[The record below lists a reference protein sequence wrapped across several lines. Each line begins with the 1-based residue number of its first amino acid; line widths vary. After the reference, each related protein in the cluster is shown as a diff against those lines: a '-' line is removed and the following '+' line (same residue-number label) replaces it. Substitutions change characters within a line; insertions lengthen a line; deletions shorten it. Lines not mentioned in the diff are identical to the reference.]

1 MKRRLLISL
10 TVAASAAILLA
21 GYWSYTTY
29 TTYTTYTSNRSW
41 LPAANLPSAN
51 PPTATLTDP
60 VEVFQKAFWKRPAAA
75 DTILHAE
82 RREWSDAN
90 GLTQWQ
96 WFIAVQPSPELVK
109 HLREDNAFG
118 LVPGTRWP
126 ELKDAPSWF
135 SPGAESGQVLRSP
148 SGSMLL
154 WFRQSDGQLF
164 ATDAGGGF
172 RPGAPVPAGAAAAT
186 ALTTGRLPDGPPPNP
201 LKP

>member
-1 MKRRLLISL
+1 MKPGLVIPWAL
-10 TVAASAAILLA
+10 AAAAAIALI
-21 GYWSYTTY
+21 GY
-29 TTYTTYTSNRSW
+29 RAHR
-41 LPAANLPSAN
+41 PDGPDSARPPDPN

-60 VEVFQKAFWKRPAAA
+60 VEVFQKAFWKRPAAT
-75 DTILHAE
+75 DKILHAE

-118 LVPGTRWP
+118 LVPDTRMP
-126 ELKDAPSWF
+126 ELKAAPPWFPPTADA
-135 SPGAESGQVLRSP
+135 GEGLRSP

-154 WFRQSDGQLF
+154 WFRSSDGQLF

-172 RPGAPVPAGAAAAT
+172 RPGAPAPGDAAAAT